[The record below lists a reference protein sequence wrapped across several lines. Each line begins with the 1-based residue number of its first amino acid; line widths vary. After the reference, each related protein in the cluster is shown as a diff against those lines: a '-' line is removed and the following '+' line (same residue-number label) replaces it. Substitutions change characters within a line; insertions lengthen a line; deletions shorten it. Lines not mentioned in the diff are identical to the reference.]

1 MTDSADPQPRRH
13 FLGALGAAL
22 AAPALAQQRSSR
34 MPDMVDAQPPEL
46 ILHHGRFTTLD
57 RANPTATAVAIR
69 GGRFTHVG
77 RDADVLPLKRDGTR
91 VIDLQ
96 GRAVL
101 PGLIDNHL
109 HIIRGGLNFNLE
121 LRWDGVRSLAD
132 AMAMLRRQ
140 VAITPAPQ
148 WVRVVGG
155 FTEHQFVEKRLPTI
169 AELNAVAP
177 DTPVFLLHLYDR
189 ALLNGAALRAVGY
202 TKDTPAP
209 PGGEIVRDA
218 AGNPTGL
225 LLAKPNASILYATL
239 AKGPK
244 LPFEYQINSTRH
256 FMRELNR
263 LGVTGAIDAGGG
275 FQNFPEDYQVIQQ
288 LADAGQL
295 TIRLAY
301 NLFTQKP
308 KQEKQDFLNWTA
320 TSRYKQGDDYFRHNG
335 AGEMLVFSAA
345 DFEDFRQPR
354 PDMAPEMEGELE
366 EVVRVL
372 VQNRWPWRL
381 HATYDETIERALDVF
396 EKVNRDTPLAGLN
409 WFFDHCETIS
419 EKSIDRIAALGGGI
433 AVQHRMAYQGEY
445 FVERYGAGAAE
456 ATPPVKRMLEKGVKV
471 SAGTDA
477 TRVASYNPWV
487 SLSWLV
493 TGRTVGG
500 LQLYPQ
506 RNCLDREAALR
517 MWTENVTWFSNE
529 VGKKGRIEAGQL
541 ADLVVPDRDF
551 FACPESEIADTTA
564 LLTMVGGK
572 VVYAAGPFQAHDDG
586 APPPAMPDWSPVRRF
601 GGYAGWGDTEGKPMQ
616 AAMRRLA
623 ADCAC
628 ANDCNVHGHQHAT
641 AWSSQLP
648 ISDLKSF
655 WGALGCACWAV

>member
-1 MTDSADPQPRRH
+1 MAD
-13 FLGALGAAL
+13 AY
-22 AAPALAQQRSSR
+22 
-34 MPDMVDAQPPEL
+34 PDL
-46 ILHHGRFTTLD
+46 ILHRGLFTTLD
-57 RANPTATAVAIR
+57 RANPTASAVAIQD
-69 GGRFTHVG
+69 GRFTHVG
-77 RDADVLPLKRDGTR
+77 HDHEVMPLAGPNTKIIDMRGKR
-91 VIDLQ
+91 
-96 GRAVL
+96 VL

-121 LRWDGVRSLAD
+121 LRWDGVKSLAD
-132 AMAMLRRQ
+132 AMGMLKRQ

-155 FTEHQFVEKRLPTI
+155 FTEHQFIEKRLPTI

-189 ALLNGAALRAVGY
+189 ALLNGAAMRAVGY
-202 TKDTPAP
+202 TKDTPPP
-209 PGGEIVRDA
+209 PGGEIVRDS

-244 LPFEYQINSTRH
+244 LPYEYQLNSTRH

-275 FQNFPEDYQVIQQ
+275 FQNYPDDYKVIEE
-288 LADAGQL
+288 LAEADQL

-308 KQEKQDFLNWTA
+308 KAEKEDFLNWTA
-320 TSRYKQGDDYFRHNG
+320 TSHYKQGTDYFRHNG

-354 PDMAPEMEGELE
+354 PDMAPEMEGDLE
-366 EVVRVL
+366 EVVRL
-372 VQNRWPWRL
+372 LAQNRWPWRM
-381 HATYDETIERALDVF
+381 HATYDETISRALDVF
-396 EKVNRDTPLAGLN
+396 ERVNQDVPLEGLN

-419 EKSIDRIAALGGGI
+419 DQSIDRIAALGGGI

-445 FVERYGAGAAE
+445 FVERYGHGAAE
-456 ATPPVKRMLEKGVKV
+456 ATPPVKKILEKGVKV

-493 TGRTVGG
+493 TGKTVGG
-500 LQLYPQ
+500 MQLYPQ

-529 VGKKGRIEAGQL
+529 VGKKGRIEVGQF

-551 FACPESEIADTTA
+551 FACAESEIADTTA
-564 LLTMVGGK
+564 LLTVVGGK
-572 VVYAAGPFQAHDDG
+572 VVYGAGDFAKFDDS
-586 APPPAMPDWSPVRRF
+586 PLPPAMPDWSPVRRF
-601 GGYAGWGDTEGKPMQ
+601 GGYAGWGEQGAPMQ
-616 AAMRRLA
+616 AVMRNA
-623 ADCAC
+623 AAACAC

-641 AWSSQLP
+641 AWSSKLP
-648 ISDLKSF
+648 IADLKSF